1 MVNVRKVIVLWTT
14 LTFGGWLITYRLSV
28 LNTRRGA
35 TRAMQLIKEILPN
48 LASGCDDEKLE
59 KEYDE
64 CVRTWASGF
73 DGQVRHDGYSY
84 RDTFCGSVY

>member
-14 LTFGGWLITYRLSV
+14 LIFGGWLIRNRVLA
-28 LNTRRGA
+28 LNTQRGA
-35 TRAMQLIKEILPN
+35 TLAMQLIKEILPN
-48 LASGCDDEKLE
+48 LASGCDDEKLGR
-59 KEYDE
+59 EYDE

-84 RDTFCGSVY
+84 RDQFCGSVY